1 MKNILIING
10 PNLNLLGEREQSQY
24 GSITFD
30 SLKDICLKKSE
41 DLGIKLDF
49 LQSNI
54 EGEIVSIIQDARNKH
69 DGIITIEIPRELLDA
84 KTKNGSD
91 ADFLVTYSEHDYNG
105 QYGTWAMDYEE
116 ERLDKV
122 RILTFLLEELA
133 TKDGSYEQRV
143 ITIGGTH
150 FLGKLIEGVE
160 LKQESEPK
168 PDLIMNEE
176 SEPVTQLTGSQEDAN
191 FHLHKAKVF
200 HSSMWVHD
208 INLASYHIDQAYRI
222 DPSDKEIIKVA
233 QSFFKKAKMDNKIST
248 IIENA
253 EKTLKSLIE
262 VNSIF
267 DLVFID
273 ADKANYTTYFDFAI
287 NLVKRNGLII
297 FDNVL
302 WHGDVAK
309 KNVTDDQTELIRK
322 FNMYIKNDKKTEK
335 TILPIGDGLT
345 ICRKL

>member
-1 MKNILIING
+1 MFKNIEVTQD
-10 PNLNLLGEREQSQY
+10 LLDYIYSHTSPLHPVQKEILEYNKRLG
-24 GSITFD
+24 
-30 SLKDICLKKSE
+30 DIQRMQISE
-41 DLGIKLDF
+41 PQALF
-49 LQSNI
+49 LQFIIKFNNI
-54 EGEIVSIIQDARNKH
+54 TSCLEIGTFTGFSALSMALVLPI
-69 DGIITIEIPRELLDA
+69 DG
-84 KTKNGSD
+84 K
-91 ADFLVTYSEHDYNG
+91 LV
-105 QYGTWAMDYEE
+105 A
-116 ERLDKV
+116 LDK
-122 RILTFLLEELA
+122 
-133 TKDGSYEQRV
+133 
-143 ITIGGTH
+143 
-150 FLGKLIEGVE
+150 
-160 LKQESEPK
+160 
-168 PDLIMNEE
+168 
-176 SEPVTQLTGSQEDAN
+176 
-191 FHLHKAKVF
+191 
-200 HSSMWVHD
+200 
-208 INLASYHIDQAYRI
+208 
-222 DPSDKEIIKVA
+222 DKEIIKVA

-309 KNVTDDQTELIRK
+309 KNVTDNQTELIRK